1 MLSCVNYIIKKK
13 NKKKADESTNN
24 VESSEILPIYVHMH
38 YYSDKG
44 LWLLKPCLCRIRSNC
59 VKTRSIRF
67 KTQYDVNKIE
77 FYCNNKDKTVV
88 LNNLF
93 VVADFS
99 CHGCGANYT
108 GKTELILYE
117 RTVEHASSAPIPN
130 TDKFDLRTA
139 RINLV
144 QHNTEIID
152 RNRNWNDLL
161 LKEALKIKEL
171 NPILN
176 SGLKA
181 CKALQLF

>member
-1 MLSCVNYIIKKK
+1 
-13 NKKKADESTNN
+13 
-24 VESSEILPIYVHMH
+24 MH

-67 KTQYDVNKIE
+67 KTQHDVNKIE

-93 VVADFS
+93 VVDDFS

-108 GKTELILYE
+108 CKTELILYE
-117 RTVEHASSAPIPN
+117 RTVEHAWTDNNSAVCKHLNDCTGVQHLFDIASLHLSFFTSSAPIPN
-130 TDKFDLRTA
+130 TDKFELRTA

-152 RNRNWNDLL
+152 RHRNWNDLL

-181 CKALQLF
+181 SKALQLF